1 MNERNLAD
9 ARIIYDYL
17 SGHIQPENKAD
28 FLLVLG
34 SHDLMVPVLASELF
48 AEKMAP
54 IVVCSGGFGKITREI
69 WNEEEGK
76 VFAKKCIEMGVPKE
90 KILVE
95 KNATNTG
102 ENITLTKE
110 LLEKKGIK
118 VDSGIIVCKPYM
130 AKRALATARKQ
141 WPEVEWRVAV
151 KKIPLDEYVPKDD
164 LEREIN
170 VMVGDMQRMKTYAEA
185 GFQVPVDIPDDV
197 WDAYKRLVKAGF
209 NEFVV

>member
-17 SGHIQPENKAD
+17 SGHIQPESKAD

-54 IVVCSGGFGKITREI
+54 IVICSGGFGKITREI
-69 WNEEEGK
+69 WQEEEGK
-76 VFAKKCIEMGVPKE
+76 VFAKKCIELGVPKE
-90 KILVE
+90 KIMIE
-95 KNATNTG
+95 SHATNTG

-209 NEFVV
+209 NKFVI